1 MLAANVRFAMLFS
14 TTVFR
19 LVEIGTPTDS
29 VSHLFLRF
37 VPDSRLEQGHT
48 LLVSPA
54 YWVSS
59 ERPGDS
65 GTPDLE
71 PKPLLAL
78 LTAIVLAGYRPLFI
92 QPMACEL
99 EILGPILPNN
109 TPTNRELSSETN
121 AVPIAP
127 SSCVSAEH
135 VRR

>member
-1 MLAANVRFAMLFS
+1 MLFS

-29 VSHLFLRF
+29 VSSLFLIF

-59 ERPGDS
+59 EHPGDS
-65 GTPDLE
+65 GVPDLE
-71 PKPLLAL
+71 AKPILAL
-78 LTAIVLAGYRPLFI
+78 LTAIILAGFLPPFI
-92 QPMACEL
+92 QPVACEL

-109 TPTNRELSSETN
+109 TPTNHALSSETN

-127 SSCVSAEH
+127 GSSVSTEH